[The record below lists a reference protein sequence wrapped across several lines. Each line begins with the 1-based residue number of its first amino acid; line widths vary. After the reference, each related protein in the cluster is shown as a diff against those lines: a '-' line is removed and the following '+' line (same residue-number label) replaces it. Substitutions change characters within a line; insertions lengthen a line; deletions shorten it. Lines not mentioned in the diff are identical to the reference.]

1 MARELTSVADAHQ
14 RAKRRLPRSV
24 YVYVEGGREAGNT
37 RQRNLDAFGAIRFNP
52 RNGVH
57 HPRRDLTTTIFG
69 REISMPMAIS
79 PTGFVRLAH
88 PDGEVANAR
97 AAQAMNIPCGIS
109 TLSSHPLEDICKAS
123 DNVWFQLYMIGGR
136 EGSAEMIE
144 RAEKAGAS
152 ALIVTIDRPAASGQ
166 DWFVRPVPD
175 RIDLRTAIAYA
186 PEMVTK
192 PGWLFDFLK
201 GGFELRVPNLP
212 SNRSGK
218 PMSLAEGAASLS
230 VTPPTWEDIRWMRER
245 WKKPLIVKGIL
256 SAADALRA
264 LDCGADAISVSN
276 HGGNCLDSL
285 PASIEVLPEVVAA
298 VQGRMEVFLDS
309 GVRRGADVAKALAL
323 GAKLT
328 LIGRPT
334 IWGLA
339 NGGEEGV
346 RQVLGIFRSGMDA
359 TLALLGCP
367 AMRDLDA
374 SYLRL
379 PRSFD
384 EPLLRAP

>member
-1 MARELTSVADAHQ
+1 MARVLTSVADARQ
-14 RAKRRLPRSV
+14 RARRRLPRSV
-24 YVYVEGGREAGNT
+24 YVYIEGGREAGVT
-37 RQRNLDAFGAIRFNP
+37 RQRNLDAFAAIAFNP

-57 HPRRDLTTTIFG
+57 HPQRDLKTTIFG
-69 REISMPMAIS
+69 RDIAMPLAIS

-109 TLSSHPLEDICKAS
+109 TLSSHPLEEICKAS

-136 EGSAEMIE
+136 EGSSEMIA
-144 RAEKAGAS
+144 RAETAGAS

-175 RIDLRTAIAYA
+175 RIDLRTALAYA
-186 PEMVTK
+186 PEMMTK
-192 PGWLFDFLK
+192 PGWLLDFLR

-212 SNRSGK
+212 SNRNGK
-218 PMSLAEGAASLS
+218 PMSLADGAASLS
-230 VTPPTWEDIRWMRER
+230 VTPPTWDDIRWMRER
-245 WKKPLIVKGIL
+245 WKKPLIVKGVM

-264 LDCGADAISVSN
+264 LDCGADAVSVSN
-276 HGGNCLDSL
+276 HGGNCLDGL

-298 VQGRMEVFLDS
+298 VKDRMEVFLDS

-339 NGGEEGV
+339 NGGQAGV
-346 RQVLGIFRSGMDA
+346 EQVLKIFRDGMDA
-359 TLALLGCP
+359 TLALLGSP
-367 AMRDLDA
+367 SMRSLDPD
-374 SYLRL
+374 YLRM
-379 PRSFD
+379 PRG
-384 EPLLRAP
+384 LG